1 MATPLIRIPQEQGGT
16 MYAFSSAARD
26 LTRAYYNPDI
36 NFEYSKFAL
45 LDIPPVATPNPST
58 GENFI
63 QFENLYEGGSVPG
76 GGEASSYVPGADAN
90 VDFAQT
96 LQNYALNF
104 ENFIL
109 TDDDFDS
116 SIYEA
121 DGEKIFF
128 KWLHHL
134 GAFTVK
140 AANSQ
145 QVISGYSRAIENED
159 TTNTGNNYSRVVRY
173 VGNIDVSNDKNY
185 QGNTYNEVF
194 VNVPSSV
201 GFTPE
206 ILFKST
212 DYNTTASSYQPEN
225 LINGRSGQ
233 THPDP
238 FLGMES
244 IADNISGSIDMHA
257 NGFTFN
263 SPTGPVDVHPEGL
276 YNYGIEWNST
286 IYSKIANDPK
296 LNNFLEFSK
305 RGGDFRFN
313 AILLYY
319 DIYSKSNIANK
330 STNLYGILLLDNF
343 KNDSLTSGSIIPE
356 LIKYKPN
363 DVTGLNGNAFALKLN
378 VKFNSSLD
386 NVGVEVN
393 VNDYSTFA
401 MDIFL
406 DTTTV
411 LENATKILLDTANSY
426 NEIALK
432 VEGLEGLM
440 AYSSSTDFSDR
451 ISLLETAVENAS
463 LNFASS
469 TSILDMITSVNT
481 RLNQVISGTIPAEIQ
496 YNTDVLSGGNGI
508 KIDKSN
514 PNMIKI
520 VNDDVGYTL
529 NSVFEYDFLL
539 PTSSPSTLITASTPF
554 NLGNTAS
561 KGLITRIKP
570 FDNLIRINTDNIPVP
585 MTGDLNIYL
594 DDSIN
599 TWKNGQTIKVSFKN
613 QLPANPAN
621 YKINIFTDKNNGYVL
636 KAFIDNINILSQKP
650 YFELICVDE
659 INKTL
664 ELEIIR

>member
-45 LDIPPVATPNPST
+45 IDIPVVSDPGSS
-58 GENFI
+58 GSNFI
-63 QFENLYEGGSVPG
+63 EFDKLYEGGLVPPG
-76 GGEASSYVPGADAN
+76 GQAPSYTPDGNAN

-109 TDDDFDS
+109 TDDDFDNALYS
-116 SIYEA
+116 TDA
-121 DGEKIFF
+121 EKILF
-128 KWLHHL
+128 KWLHHV
-134 GAFTVK
+134 GAFEVQNAT
-140 AANSQ
+140 SQ
-145 QVISGYSRAIENED
+145 QVVSGYSRAIEIED
-159 TTNTGNNYSRVVRY
+159 TTNTGNEYSRVVKY
-173 VGNIDVSNDKNY
+173 IGNIDVSNDKNY
-185 QGNTYNEVF
+185 QGNTYNEIF

-201 GFTPE
+201 GYTPE

-212 DYNTTASSYQPEN
+212 AYNTTATSYQPSAE
-225 LINGRSGQ
+225 INGRGGQ
-233 THPDP
+233 THPDA
-238 FLGMES
+238 FLNLES
-244 IADNISGSIDMHA
+244 VADND
-257 NGFTFN
+257 NGTIGLDQN
-263 SPTGPVDVHPEGL
+263 S

-286 IYSKIANDPK
+286 LYSKIITDPT
-296 LNNFLEFSK
+296 LNNFQDFSK

-313 AILLYY
+313 AILVYY
-319 DIYSKSNIANK
+319 DLYSKSNIVNK

-343 KNDSLTSGSIIPE
+343 KNDPTTTGWYIPE
-356 LIKYKPN
+356 LTKYKPN

-386 NVGVEVN
+386 NVGVELN
-393 VNDYSTFA
+393 INDYSTFS

-406 DTTTV
+406 DTTTA
-411 LENATKILLDTANSY
+411 LENAAKLLVEAGNSY
-426 NEIALK
+426 AAIAQR
-432 VEGLEGLM
+432 VNNLENLV
-440 AYSSSTDFSDR
+440 SSSTSTDFSQR
-451 ISLLETAVENAS
+451 IATLETALEDAS
-463 LNFASS
+463 LNYASS

-481 RLNQVISGTIPAEIQ
+481 RLNQIISGVVPTEIQ
-496 YNTDVLSGGNGI
+496 YNTNVLNAGDGI

-520 VNDDVGYTL
+520 VNDNNGYTL
-529 NSVFEYDFLL
+529 NPVFNYEFV
-539 PTSSPSTLITASTPF
+539 TGTTGTLISLTNLFNLNDTAST
-554 NLGNTAS
+554 
-561 KGLITRIKP
+561 GLITRIKP
-570 FDNLIRINTDNIPVP
+570 FDNLIRINTVNNT

-599 TWKNGQTIKVSFKN
+599 SWKIGQTIKFSFKN
-613 QLPANPAN
+613 QLPNLGT
-621 YKINIFTDKNNGYVL
+621 YKINIFTDKNKGYVL
-636 KAFIDNINILSQKP
+636 KATIDFTNILSQKP

-659 INKTL
+659 INKTF